1 VSGRRRVQQHS
12 FPPVGRRSL
21 RCIDGAQAQ
30 TSRAF
35 AFSTAVGSSFPR
47 APPREIVS
55 FAAAQRLPAV
65 YGVRDFVSDGGLMSY
80 DANIKDIWCRAAFY
94 IDKILKGTK
103 PADLADP
110 TIRSRYAQ
118 GVNGDGLQ
126 EVDYCKSRRM

>member
-1 VSGRRRVQQHS
+1 MR
-12 FPPVGRRSL
+12 
-21 RCIDGAQAQ
+21 DGA
-30 TSRAF
+30 
-35 AFSTAVGSSFPR
+35 
-47 APPREIVS
+47 
-55 FAAAQRLPAV
+55 
-65 YGVRDFVSDGGLMSY
+65 LMSY

>member
-1 VSGRRRVQQHS
+1 LTVLK
-12 FPPVGRRSL
+12 L
-21 RCIDGAQAQ
+21 RPA
-30 TSRAF
+30 AF
-35 AFSTAVGSSFPR
+35 AFSTAVGSSFPK

-55 FAAAQRLPAV
+55 FAAAHRLPAV
-65 YGVRDFVSDGGLMSY
+65 YGVRDFVSDGGL
-80 DANIKDIWCRAAFY
+80 CRTTPTLRTSGAAQLY

>member
-1 VSGRRRVQQHS
+1 LTVLK
-12 FPPVGRRSL
+12 L
-21 RCIDGAQAQ
+21 RPA
-30 TSRAF
+30 AF

-55 FAAAQRLPAV
+55 FAAAHRLPAV
-65 YGVRDFVSDGGLMSY
+65 YGARDFVSDGGLMSY

-110 TIRSRYAQ
+110 TIRRRYAQ
-118 GVNGDGLQ
+118 GVNGNGLQ

>member
-1 VSGRRRVQQHS
+1 M
-12 FPPVGRRSL
+12 
-21 RCIDGAQAQ
+21 
-30 TSRAF
+30 
-35 AFSTAVGSSFPR
+35 GSSFPR
-47 APPREIVS
+47 APPREIVG
-55 FAAAQRLPAV
+55 FAAAHRLPAV

>member
-1 VSGRRRVQQHS
+1 M
-12 FPPVGRRSL
+12 PSL

-30 TSRAF
+30 TSRSPSRLRWARR
-35 AFSTAVGSSFPR
+35 SPR
-47 APPREIVS
+47 APPREIVG
-55 FAAAQRLPAV
+55 FAAARRLPAA
-65 YGVRDFVSDGGLMSY
+65 YGMRDFVRDGGLMSY

-94 IDKILKGTK
+94 IDKIFKGTK

-126 EVDYCKSRRM
+126 EVDYCKSRTM